1 MTERYVNVTVVDG
14 ADNDL
19 HAKVLH
25 AMVDSLIRQFN
36 YQEEALD
43 PTTLRLV
50 PLYDRDYL
58 VHTWCLSAESSS
70 MRIAR

>member
-1 MTERYVNVTVVDG
+1 MAEHYVNVAVIPD
-14 ADNDL
+14 ADNDS

-25 AMVDSLIRQFN
+25 AMVDNLIRQFN
-36 YQEEALD
+36 SQEEALD

-58 VHTWCLSAESSS
+58 VHTWCLSAEP
-70 MRIAR
+70 I